1 MQSYEESI
9 SFTLPANKTTI
20 SFLQLKDIDKIKGIE
35 LGIKFLQHGS
45 NKMQCWNNEEWTKK
59 QEKEREKHE
68 YEMNIYKIAL
78 EKSKEELAE
87 MKQNYTKEL
96 IGNKQQ
102 IIKQIEG
109 ECDYTIN
116 RLRGDI
122 HRMGKEMETLH
133 EQKNNSFKL
142 AFNDY
147 EERVNKKDE
156 IWERKLLQQR
166 NEYEV
171 RIENEKKEKQTLMMR
186 AQNSTNIG
194 QDGENFTLHELTR
207 MFPKAEIED
216 THKERARGDF
226 IFKDKDCLMLI
237 ETKNYKTNVT
247 KPEIEKFYRD
257 IDANQDINCGVMISL
272 KSGISAREDFQLEIR
287 GGKPI
292 IFLHNISSNI
302 SNLGL
307 AVKLFKIVLNADT
320 IDLTNKETTDKIAI
334 LIPILKRNMNAIKQ
348 KIQKFNT
355 DITECATNQETLIK
369 DLIVVLGLKY

>member
-35 LGIKFLQHGS
+35 LGMKFLQHGS

-68 YEMNIYKIAL
+68 CEMNIYKIAL
-78 EKSKEELAE
+78 DKSKEELAE
-87 MKQNYTKEL
+87 IKQNHTKEL

-102 IIKQIEG
+102 IIKQIES

-116 RLRGDI
+116 RLRSDI
-122 HRMGKEMETLH
+122 NRMGKEMDILH

-166 NEYEV
+166 NEYEL
-171 RIENEKKEKQTLMMR
+171 RIGNERKEKQTLMMR